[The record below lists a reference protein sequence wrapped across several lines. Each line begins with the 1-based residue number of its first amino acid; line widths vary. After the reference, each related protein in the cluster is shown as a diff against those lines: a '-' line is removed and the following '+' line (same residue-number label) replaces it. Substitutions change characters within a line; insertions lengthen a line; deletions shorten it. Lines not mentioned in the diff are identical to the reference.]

1 MSLLERRPPGATP
14 PVNASNSMEITNPFR
29 FGARGAPEE
38 GPQCAAGAKPA
49 GLRIRYDIQIDFT
62 IFYVHLQLF
71 FEKSGGGAGAGRQP
85 QKLKIF

>member
-1 MSLLERRPPGATP
+1 MHQTPWKSPILSDSGPAARRK
-14 PVNASNSMEITNPFR
+14 
-29 FGARGAPEE
+29 E